1 MNDVEEDLSGAPAG
15 ANGSHHC
22 REQCVVLRL
31 ATAVSDA
38 ADANRD
44 GLWPRR
50 VSRTAECTVVLNV
63 DTGMVVPSFLGK
75 PLRSAVEIAQQS
87 GLEINAIGSGIA
99 RQQWPA
105 PGSHLTSGEHIT
117 VRFGH

>member
-1 MNDVEEDLSGAPAG
+1 VNLPTIAEAKAV
-15 ANGSHHC
+15 
-22 REQCVVLRL
+22 
-31 ATAVSDA
+31 ATAPSQPASATPQTQTATVVPASQSVTA
-38 ADANRD
+38 APN
-44 GLWPRR
+44 G
-50 VSRTAECTVVLNV
+50 TVVLDV